1 MKGNEKLIAELN
13 SLLFDELTAINQYI
27 VHAEMNDT
35 WGYARLHK
43 MIEQRAITEMRHA
56 EKLIERILFL
66 EGVPVVSRLGE
77 INIGPDVPK
86 QFGHDLNAEMS
97 AVRHYNAVIKLAGEV
112 NDFATRELLETIL
125 KDEDAHV
132 DEIEENQDQ
141 IAQIGLG
148 IYLSQQIREKA

>member
-27 VHAEMNDT
+27 VHAEMNDN

-56 EKLIERILFL
+56 EQLIERILFL
-66 EGVPVVSRLGE
+66 EGVPAVSRLGE

-86 QFGHDLNAEMS
+86 QFEHDLKAEMS
-97 AVRHYNAVIKLAGEV
+97 AVRHYNAAIKLAGEV
-112 NDFATRELLETIL
+112 SDFATREILEKIL
-125 KDEDAHV
+125 KDEDGHV
-132 DEIEENQDQ
+132 NQIEENQDQ

-148 IYLSQQIREKA
+148 VYLSQQIREKS